1 MENMTASAVRDSR
14 GADGIEVGGGAL
26 EDSLMAGADGHLL
39 RIADGADG
47 GKVGGAATGS
57 RERLPTRMRCAASRA
72 LTRLTRLAGIKEE
85 LVPVEVKQGKKPIVV
100 SEDDH
105 RRPETTME
113 TLEKLPPS
121 FKKDGL

>member
-1 MENMTASAVRDSR
+1 M
-14 GADGIEVGGGAL
+14 
-26 EDSLMAGADGHLL
+26 
-39 RIADGADG
+39 
-47 GKVGGAATGS
+47 
-57 RERLPTRMRCAASRA
+57 
-72 LTRLTRLAGIKEE
+72 RLTRRCRHQGKNF
-85 LVPVEVKQGKKPIVV
+85 VSVEVKQGKKTIVV